1 MNCSQIK
8 YSIPFPSKMQV
19 KNEFFYFFLA
29 FLSDPQVNLCYD
41 IFWDYYYKSFQLF
54 YMYSRNLFVL
64 DFVRKTSRVHV
75 HRMEV
80 IFLDN
85 VHWRNIMTEKLEKL
99 KQGYANLSEWLEHIM
114 AAIVLIAI
122 VIAIASLWEPFKE
135 FLHTRTESGSFLE
148 YMASVFDI
156 VIGIEFF
163 KLLCKPRKDTM
174 LEVLMFVIARH
185 MIIEHTTAVENL
197 LSIIAISILII
208 VDRYFLKSKTLN

>member
-1 MNCSQIK
+1 
-8 YSIPFPSKMQV
+8 MQV

-29 FLSDPQVNLCYD
+29 FLSDPQINLCYD

-64 DFVRKTSRVHV
+64 DFVRKTSRVHL

-99 KQGYANLSEWLEHIM
+99 KQGYTNLSEWLEHIM

-208 VDRYFLKSKTLN
+208 VDRYFLKSKILN

>member
-1 MNCSQIK
+1 
-8 YSIPFPSKMQV
+8 MQV

-64 DFVRKTSRVHV
+64 DFVRKTSRVHL

>member
-1 MNCSQIK
+1 
-8 YSIPFPSKMQV
+8 
-19 KNEFFYFFLA
+19 
-29 FLSDPQVNLCYD
+29 
-41 IFWDYYYKSFQLF
+41 
-54 YMYSRNLFVL
+54 
-64 DFVRKTSRVHV
+64 
-75 HRMEV
+75 
-80 IFLDN
+80 
-85 VHWRNIMTEKLEKL
+85 
-99 KQGYANLSEWLEHIM
+99 M

>member
-64 DFVRKTSRVHV
+64 DFVRKTSRVHL

-99 KQGYANLSEWLEHIM
+99 KQGYTNLSEWLEHIM

-135 FLHTRTESGSFLE
+135 FLHTRMESGSFLE

-208 VDRYFLKSKTLN
+208 VDRYFLKSKILN

>member
-64 DFVRKTSRVHV
+64 DFVRKTSRVHL

-99 KQGYANLSEWLEHIM
+99 KQGYTNLSEWLEHIM

>member
-41 IFWDYYYKSFQLF
+41 IFWNYYYKSFQLF

-64 DFVRKTSRVHV
+64 DFVRKTSRVHL

-99 KQGYANLSEWLEHIM
+99 KQGYTNLSEWLEHVM

>member
-64 DFVRKTSRVHV
+64 DFVRKTSRVHL

-99 KQGYANLSEWLEHIM
+99 KQGYTNLSEWLEHIM

-174 LEVLMFVIARH
+174 LEVLIFVIARH

>member
-1 MNCSQIK
+1 MIFFGIITIK
-8 YSIPFPSKMQV
+8 FSVILHVFS
-19 KNEFFYFFLA
+19 E
-29 FLSDPQVNLCYD
+29 S
-41 IFWDYYYKSFQLF
+41 
-54 YMYSRNLFVL
+54 FVL
-64 DFVRKTSRVHV
+64 DFVRKTSRVHL

-99 KQGYANLSEWLEHIM
+99 KQGYTNLSEWLEHVM
-114 AAIVLIAI
+114 AEIVLIAI

>member
-64 DFVRKTSRVHV
+64 DFVRKTSRVHL

-99 KQGYANLSEWLEHIM
+99 KQGYTNLSEWLEHIM

-135 FLHTRTESGSFLE
+135 FLHTRMESGSFLE

>member
-1 MNCSQIK
+1 
-8 YSIPFPSKMQV
+8 
-19 KNEFFYFFLA
+19 
-29 FLSDPQVNLCYD
+29 
-41 IFWDYYYKSFQLF
+41 
-54 YMYSRNLFVL
+54 
-64 DFVRKTSRVHV
+64 
-75 HRMEV
+75 
-80 IFLDN
+80 
-85 VHWRNIMTEKLEKL
+85 MTEKLEKL

-122 VIAIASLWEPFKE
+122 AICSLWAPFKE
-135 FLHTRTESGSFLE
+135 FLQIRSESGAFLK

-185 MIIEHTTAVENL
+185 MIIEHTTAFENL

>member
-64 DFVRKTSRVHV
+64 DFVRKTSRVHL

-185 MIIEHTTAVENL
+185 MIIEHTTAFENL

>member
-64 DFVRKTSRVHV
+64 DFVRKTSRVHL

-99 KQGYANLSEWLEHIM
+99 KQGYTNLSEWLEHIM

-197 LSIIAISILII
+197 LSIIAISILVI

>member
-64 DFVRKTSRVHV
+64 DFVRKTSRVHL

-99 KQGYANLSEWLEHIM
+99 KQGYTNLSEWLEHIM

-208 VDRYFLKSKTLN
+208 VDRYFLKSKILN

>member
-54 YMYSRNLFVL
+54 SMYSRNLFVL
-64 DFVRKTSRVHV
+64 DFVRKTSRVHLY
-75 HRMEV
+75 RMEV

-99 KQGYANLSEWLEHIM
+99 KQGYTNLSEWLEHIM

>member
-1 MNCSQIK
+1 MN
-8 YSIPFPSKMQV
+8 
-19 KNEFFYFFLA
+19 FFIFFLA

-64 DFVRKTSRVHV
+64 DFVRKTSRVHL

-135 FLHTRTESGSFLE
+135 FLHTRMESGSFLE

-208 VDRYFLKSKTLN
+208 VDRYFLKSKILN

>member
-64 DFVRKTSRVHV
+64 DFVRKTSRVHL

-99 KQGYANLSEWLEHIM
+99 KQGYTNLSEWLEHIM

-122 VIAIASLWEPFKE
+122 VIAIASLWEPFKD

>member
-1 MNCSQIK
+1 MTGRQTYVIIVFGIITFN
-8 YSIPFPSKMQV
+8 
-19 KNEFFYFFLA
+19 YFIVIYGGI
-29 FLSDPQVNLCYD
+29 FLSNVIGGHYD
-41 IFWDYYYKSFQLF
+41 
-54 YMYSRNLFVL
+54 R
-64 DFVRKTSRVHV
+64 
-75 HRMEV
+75 
-80 IFLDN
+80 
-85 VHWRNIMTEKLEKL
+85 KLEKL

-122 VIAIASLWEPFKE
+122 VIAICSLWAPFKE
-135 FLHTRTESGSFLE
+135 FLQTRSESGAFLK

-185 MIIEHTTAVENL
+185 MIIEHTTAFENL
-197 LSIIAISILII
+197 LSIVAISILII

>member
-64 DFVRKTSRVHV
+64 DFVRKTSRVHLR
-75 HRMEV
+75 RMEV

-99 KQGYANLSEWLEHIM
+99 KQGYTNLSEWLEHIM

>member
-64 DFVRKTSRVHV
+64 DFVRKTSRVHL

-99 KQGYANLSEWLEHIM
+99 KQGYTNLSEWLEHIM

-174 LEVLMFVIARH
+174 LEVLMFLIARH